1 MDATAVRGFARP
13 KTRSG
18 RWPRWLGWVG
28 GILAILVIA
37 AFVVAQFVEEPIRR
51 HMEAALNRTLKGYS
65 VTITALRLHPLRFS
79 LTLVDARVRQ
89 IAHPD
94 PPVLVLPSLFAGVH
108 WGALLHG
115 GLVADFDLDNPQLHI
130 NLPQLTHEATDK
142 TKLKDKGWQDS
153 LEQIYPLK
161 VNQFRIRNGTITYV
175 DDDPKHPLELRR
187 FNFTTSNIRNVES
200 PAGKY
205 PSPVH
210 LDTVVFGNGELRADG
225 DADFLAV
232 PNPAIR
238 AQVEASKI
246 PLRELKPVG
255 AHANLYVTGG
265 ILSALGDIEFAPKI
279 ETVYLQRLTVDDVLI
294 DYLHTAQTAAAES
307 ERAEKAKQAAQDT
320 TRQADLTLAV
330 EKVKITNSTF
340 GYIDQS
346 REPNYRLFIS
356 GAQVQVENI
365 TNRTNAGPTT
375 IDLTGLF
382 MDSGQT
388 HVNVTLKPRKDHPD
402 IDLAIGIEPTQLTTM
417 NDLLRTYGNFDVVAG
432 EFSLYSELHL
442 TGGQIDGYIKPLFTD
457 MKVYDRRQ
465 DRDKPFFHQIY
476 EGLVGGVAGLLEN
489 RSGNVATVAEIKGR
503 SEEPQ
508 VSTLDVIVRLVTNA
522 FIKAIL
528 PGFEHSVSQ
537 AEVVTTP
544 PQSQSQ

>member
-13 KTRSG
+13 QTRSR
-18 RWPRWLGWVG
+18 RWPRWLGWIG
-28 GILAILVIA
+28 GVLAVVVVA
-37 AFVVAQFVEEPIRR
+37 AFVAAQFMEEPIRR

-94 PPVLVLPSLFAGVH
+94 PPVLVLPSLSAGVH
-108 WGALLHG
+108 WRALLHG
-115 GLVADFDLDNPQLHI
+115 GLVADFDLDDPQLHI

-161 VNQFRIRNGTITYV
+161 VNQFRVRNGTITYV
-175 DDDPKHPLELRR
+175 DQDPKHPLELRR
-187 FNFTTSNIRNVES
+187 VNFTTSNIRNIES

-225 DADFLAV
+225 DADFFAV

-238 AQVEASKI
+238 AHVEATKI

-265 ILSALGDIEFAPKI
+265 ILSALGDIEFAPRV
-279 ETVYLQRLTVDDVLI
+279 ETVYLQRVTVDDVLM
-294 DYLHTAQTAAAES
+294 DYVHSAETAAAEAA
-307 ERAEKAKQAAQDT
+307 RADKAKQIAQDT
-320 TRQADLTLAV
+320 TKQPDLTLAV
-330 EKVKITNSTF
+330 EKVKVTNSTF

-346 REPNYRLFIS
+346 RDPNYRLFIS
-356 GAQVQVENI
+356 GAQVEIQNV
-365 TNRTNAGPTT
+365 TNRTNEGPTKV
-375 IDLTGLF
+375 DLSGVF
-382 MDSGQT
+382 MDSGQSRM
-388 HVNVTLKPRKDHPD
+388 NVTLKPRKDHPD
-402 IDLAIGIEPTQLTTM
+402 IDVAIAIEPTQLTNM
-417 NDLLRTYGNFDVVAG
+417 NDMLQSYGNFDVVAG
-432 EFSLYSELHL
+432 EFSLYSELHISH
-442 TGGQIDGYIKPLFTD
+442 GQIDGYIKPLFAD

-465 DRDKPFFHQIY
+465 DRDKPFFHQVY

-489 RSGNVATVAEIKGR
+489 RSGSIATVADIKGA
-503 SEEPQ
+503 SEAPE
-508 VSTLDVIVRLVTNA
+508 VSTLDVIIRLVTNA

-528 PGFEHSVSQ
+528 PGFEHSVSE
-537 AEVVTTP
+537 AERVSTP
-544 PQSQSQ
+544 PQSR